1 VTGPSIVRL
10 EAWPVAYTEPND
22 HGAQRYITVVR
33 LTADD
38 GSTGWGEAVT
48 LFREAA
54 LATAVLAGGLAGV
67 VVGADALRPVALWR
81 AVKEHT
87 WWYGEGGIATF
98 ALSAIDL
105 AAWDL
110 AGRLRQVPVVG
121 LLGGVVHESLPV
133 CVSSHATLP
142 DLRAEAQRF
151 AGWIEELA
159 AVGCKVGFGKR
170 GEASLGL
177 EHDRDV
183 AFVREL
189 RRAVGNRQQIMI
201 DLGVRVRWSVAEA
214 VRRVR
219 AFEEEHIHWIEE
231 PLGADDPEG
240 YATLRSKTS
249 TLIAYGEREWTV
261 RGYRRIV
268 ESGTVDV
275 VGIDAG
281 RAEGLTGFIQTSH
294 CVATANLQVNAHAF
308 AGPLSY
314 AAGLAA
320 SLVSPT
326 CRQMEVAPLVNT
338 AIRNIAPTLP
348 RPVRGRV
355 TALPGPGLGVDIDA
369 DAVKAMSI
377 GS

>member
-1 VTGPSIVRL
+1 MTAPRIVRL
-10 EAWPVAYTEPND
+10 DAWPIAYTEPND
-22 HGAQRYITVVR
+22 HGSERYVTLVR

-38 GSTGWGEAVT
+38 GTAGWGEAVT

-54 LATAVLAGGLAGV
+54 LATAVTSHGLGDV
-67 VVGADALRPVALWR
+67 VTGADALRPVALWHSI
-81 AVKEHT
+81 KEHT
-87 WWYGEGGIATF
+87 WWYGEGGIASF
-98 ALSAIDL
+98 ALSAIDI

-110 AGRLRQVPVVG
+110 AARLQSVPVVS
-121 LLGGVVHESLPV
+121 LLGGAVHESLPV

-142 DLRAEAQRF
+142 DLAAEADRF
-151 AGWIEELA
+151 AGWIDELR

-170 GEASLGL
+170 GAANLGFH
-177 EHDRDV
+177 HDRDV

-189 RRAVGNRQQIMI
+189 RGAIGDGSQIMI
-201 DLGVRVRWSVAEA
+201 DLGAGARWSIADA

-219 AFEEEHIHWIEE
+219 AFEEQHIHWIEE

-240 YATLRSKTS
+240 YATLRARTS

-268 ESGTVDV
+268 DGGTVDV

-281 RAEGLTGFIQTSH
+281 RAEGLTGFVQASRYI
-294 CVATANLQVNAHAF
+294 AAAKRQVNAHAF

-338 AIRNIAPTLP
+338 AVRDLAPGLP
-348 RPVRGRV
+348 RPVDGRV
-355 TALPGPGLGVDIDA
+355 TPLPGPGLGVDIELA
-369 DAVKAMSI
+369 AVAAMTI
-377 GS
+377 QP